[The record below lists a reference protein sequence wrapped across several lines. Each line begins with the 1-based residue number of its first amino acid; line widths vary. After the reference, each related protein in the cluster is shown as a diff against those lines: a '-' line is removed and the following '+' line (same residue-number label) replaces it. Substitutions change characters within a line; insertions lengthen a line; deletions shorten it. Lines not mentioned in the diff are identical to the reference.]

1 MTSTYKF
8 GGDMIRPITIAKC
21 KLMVFLLCQFRLIA
35 GPWESGAL
43 LWVGTTLSP
52 GPLWG
57 VTQTLPTCPAGALLP
72 FPSPFPG
79 LLHTWPSL
87 LPWSCLSL
95 SQKCAYL
102 KSVVSAFMFSSVFY
116 YKIPGQEF
124 TGKKK
129 WSLTRNPIETAY
141 STQLSWEWV
150 IIKWKVTFK

>member
-8 GGDMIRPITIAKC
+8 GGNMIWPITIAKC
-21 KLMVFLLCQFRLIA
+21 KLTVFILCQLRLIA

-57 VTQTLPTCPAGALLP
+57 VTRALPTCPVGTLLP
-72 FPSPFPG
+72 FPSPFPL

-87 LPWSCLSL
+87 QPWSCLSL

-102 KSVVSAFMFSSVFY
+102 KSVSAFMLSSVFY
-116 YKIPGQEF
+116 YKIPGQES
-124 TGKKK
+124 TEKK
-129 WSLTRNPIETAY
+129 WSLTRNPVEIAY
-141 STQLSWEWV
+141 SIQLSWEWV
-150 IIKWKVTFK
+150 IITWKETFK